1 MMCPAPPPVPDI
13 PFAAA
18 INPLT
23 RAVQEHSRDWVYRFG
38 LVRGRAAVRR
48 VTRMR
53 LGYLA
58 GRTHPR
64 APFDRLAVASDWL
77 SWRFLLDGQVQELP
91 PGLLTGPSADAP
103 AASSGRELPDRMAD
117 VLQPGQ
123 PSADAPVSRALAN
136 LWRRTA
142 RLASARWQ
150 ERFAADLSDHLRR
163 LRAELVGTGPRQVP
177 EVGAYVAA
185 RRHSSGLYVAL
196 DIVELAEQ
204 VELPADVAASPEYR
218 ALREATN
225 DVVAWTGDIAAAAR
239 DIRRDSVHNLVIV
252 LRYGRGCSTEAALRY
267 AAEMVRGRIE
277 DFLEAERALPVA
289 GSALGHG
296 AAIGTG
302 LRRVIAGSETWM
314 RGHRDWVV
322 DSQRRLRC
330 PR

>member
-38 LVRGRAAVRR
+38 LVRGRAAVRQ

-77 SWRFLLDGQVQELP
+77 SWRFLLDGQVEELP
-91 PGLLTGPSADAP
+91 PGLLTGALAG
-103 AASSGRELPDRMAD
+103 AAGRELPDRMAD
-117 VLQPGQ
+117 VLQAGQ

-142 RLASARWQ
+142 RLTSPRWQ

-163 LRAELVGTGPRQVP
+163 LRAEMAGAGPRQVP

-196 DIVELAEQ
+196 DMVELAEQ
-204 VELPADVAASPEYR
+204 VELPADVTASPEYR

-225 DVVAWTGDIAAAAR
+225 DVVAWTGDIAASAR
-239 DIRRDSVHNLVIV
+239 DIRRDSVHNLVVV
-252 LRYGRGCSTEAALRY
+252 LRYGRDCSTEAALQY

-289 GSALGHG
+289 GSRLGHG
-296 AAIGTG
+296 ATIRTG
-302 LRRVIAGSETWM
+302 LRRVIAGAETWM

-330 PR
+330 QR

>member
-1 MMCPAPPPVPDI
+1 MMCPAPPSVPEV

-38 LVRGRAAVRR
+38 LVRGRAAIRQ
-48 VTRMR
+48 VTRLR

-77 SWRFLLDGQVQELP
+77 SWRFLVDGQVQELP
-91 PGLLTGPSADAP
+91 PGLLAGAP
-103 AASSGRELPDRMAD
+103 AGALAAAAGRELPDRVVD
-117 VLQPGQ
+117 VLRPGQ

-136 LWRRTA
+136 LWRRTT
-142 RLASARWQ
+142 RLSTARWQ
-150 ERFAADLSDHLRR
+150 QRFAADLADHLRR
-163 LRAELVGTGPRQVP
+163 LREQASRTGPRQVP

-185 RRHSSGLYVAL
+185 RRYSSGLFVAL

-204 VELPADVAASPEYR
+204 VELPPDVAASPEYR

-225 DVVAWTGDIAAAAR
+225 DVVAWTGDIAASAR
-239 DIRRDSVHNLVIV
+239 DIRRDSVDNLVVV
-252 LRYGRGCSTEAALRY
+252 LRYGRDCSTEAALQY

-277 DFLEAERALPVA
+277 DFLDAERALPGA
-289 GSALGHG
+289 GSRLGHG
-296 AAIGTG
+296 TTLGTG
-302 LRRVIAGSETWM
+302 LRRIVAGAETWM

-330 PR
+330 QG

>member
-1 MMCPAPPPVPDI
+1 LRADGPAARPVRGAGRAHRPAAGHDHARLGPPAAPARVGAGQRGTDPDRGHAAPRVRRVAGRPGGPVGAAPADPHPGPYLGHPVVQKSRNVQKVEKVTGAVMMCPAPPAVPEV
-13 PFAAA
+13 PFTAA

-77 SWRFLLDGQVQELP
+77 SWRFLLDGQVEELP
-91 PGLLTGPSADAP
+91 PGLLTG
-103 AASSGRELPDRMAD
+103 ASSGAAGRELPDRMAD

-123 PSADAPVSRALAN
+123 PSADTPVSRALAN

-163 LRAELVGTGPRQVP
+163 LREEMAGT
-177 EVGAYVAA
+177 
-185 RRHSSGLYVAL
+185 
-196 DIVELAEQ
+196 
-204 VELPADVAASPEYR
+204 
-218 ALREATN
+218 
-225 DVVAWTGDIAAAAR
+225 
-239 DIRRDSVHNLVIV
+239 
-252 LRYGRGCSTEAALRY
+252 
-267 AAEMVRGRIE
+267 
-277 DFLEAERALPVA
+277 
-289 GSALGHG
+289 
-296 AAIGTG
+296 
-302 LRRVIAGSETWM
+302 
-314 RGHRDWVV
+314 
-322 DSQRRLRC
+322 
-330 PR
+330 

>member
-1 MMCPAPPPVPDI
+1 MMFHAPPSVPDI

-48 VTRMR
+48 VTRLR

-77 SWRFLLDGQVQELP
+77 SWRFLLDGQFEELP
-91 PGLLTGPSADAP
+91 PGLLTGTPSAAT
-103 AASSGRELPDRMAD
+103 GRELPDRMVDA
-117 VLQPGQ
+117 LQPGQ

-136 LWRRTA
+136 LWRRTT

-163 LRAELVGTGPRQVP
+163 LREQMPRTGPRQVP

-185 RRHSSGLYVAL
+185 RRHSSGLFVAL
-196 DIVELAEQ
+196 DMVELAEQ
-204 VELPADVAASPEYR
+204 VELPADVVASPEYR

-252 LRYGRGCSTEAALRY
+252 LRNGRGCSTEAALRY

-277 DFLEAERALPVA
+277 DFLDAERALPVA
-289 GSALGHG
+289 GSALRHG
-296 AAIGTG
+296 AAIRTG

-330 PR
+330 PQ